1 MARMLRRTESKG
13 GLVLGSRSFVTAVFL
28 CLSLFAPYTLVA
40 ACFDDPADDSSVR
53 DEVEPV
59 SRADAC
65 VGVPDEYLSDE
76 AAPAFTIVDT
86 RGDEAY
92 SAEPIPGSLNI
103 SLEAISHRSFLADR
117 PLVLIG
123 DDGEYVRLLSFC
135 RQRRR
140 ESGKDVFVEPNG
152 IHAAWIGETAA
163 SSSVQNA
170 IPLIKPDAFVRDGHV
185 FAWSIVIV
193 SGDADPPV
201 RPDYL
206 PDSISY
212 HTHSP
217 DELTSLA
224 DLLPDSAGPSPHRIL
239 LVPEGVA
246 RNRLWRQIPSSIG
259 EHTRILRGGL
269 EDLANAY
276 ALDRQLRAGTTSLSD
291 RNLTCESPDA

>member
-1 MARMLRRTESKG
+1 M
-13 GLVLGSRSFVTAVFL
+13 GSRSFVTAVVL
-28 CLSLFAPYTLVA
+28 CLSLFAPYKLVA
-40 ACFDDPADDSSVR
+40 ACFDDPADGLSVR

-59 SRADAC
+59 SRAEAC
-65 VGVPDEYLSDE
+65 VGVPVEYFSE
-76 AAPAFTIVDT
+76 EPATAFTIVDT
-86 RGDEAY
+86 RGEEAY

-103 SLEAISHRSFLADR
+103 PLEAISHRSFLDDR

-123 DDGEYVRLLSFC
+123 DDGEYGRLLSFC

-140 ESGKDVFVEPNG
+140 ESGQDVFVEPNG
-152 IHAAWIGETAA
+152 VHAAWVGEKAA

-170 IPLIKPDAFVRDGHV
+170 VPLIKPDAFVRDEHV
-185 FAWSIVIV
+185 FSWSIVVV
-193 SGDADPPV
+193 SGDADLPV

-212 HTHSP
+212 YTHSP

-224 DLLPDSAGPSPHRIL
+224 DLLPGSIGASPHRIL
-239 LVPEGVA
+239 LVPEGIA
-246 RNRLWRQIPSSIG
+246 RNRLWRQIPNRIG